1 MKWNHTLLSFPDWF
15 SLLNIMSPRLI
26 SYWNRFQNSLPF
38 QGWITFHHMHIP
50 ISFICSS
57 ANGHSGSNVLNLHR
71 EPFTGERKWLGNLA
85 PKEDHFFHPIIQ
97 LCIESNTISDKFIQM
112 YLSDIIRRHEKKLF
126 INWAILE
133 NLRIHLISTINQ
145 IF

>member
-1 MKWNHTLLSFPDWF
+1 MDIRDQTHSIYIESHLLGKENG
-15 SLLNIMSPRLI
+15 L
-26 SYWNRFQNSLPF
+26 
-38 QGWITFHHMHIP
+38 
-50 ISFICSS
+50 
-57 ANGHSGSNVLNLHR
+57 AN
-71 EPFTGERKWLGNLA
+71 FA

-133 NLRIHLISTINQ
+133 NSWYI
-145 IF
+145 